1 MFKIFKLGRLVD
13 AYHDWLKKY
22 NNHLEFIEETILQ
35 KDNRDKIEE
44 KIVSIIISAVFVSI
58 CVSVLTFFGFHSLS
72 GFVGSVILFVIG
84 WFLSKGFNKKIFGS
98 ERKLENLSDE
108 EKQIIDSS
116 NDLKKYFKPITLR
129 VRLKKEKVYFS
140 NYVEIKKKI
149 EDLHSKMS
157 MYSGSKLAYK
167 YRYRY
172 GKDIKKQILLQHD
185 FENIYTGKNK
195 RKKY

>member
-13 AYHDWLKKY
+13 AYYDWLKKY

-35 KDNRDKIEE
+35 KDNSDKIEE
-44 KIVSIIISAVFVSI
+44 KVVSIIISAVFVSI

-72 GFVGSVILFVIG
+72 GFIGSVILFIIG
-84 WFLSKGFNKKIFGS
+84 WFLSKGINKKIFGS
-98 ERKLENLSDE
+98 ERKLENLSVE

-116 NDLKKYFKPITLR
+116 NDLKKHFKPITLR

-149 EDLHSKMS
+149 EDLHSKMN